1 LGYCALRV
9 SAGSNPDHQEAGGFL
24 GPVSMGWL
32 REATG
37 SFSPGLMVMAGFI
50 ALSGLL
56 ALLLPKSMLEE

>member
-1 LGYCALRV
+1 
-9 SAGSNPDHQEAGGFL
+9 
-24 GPVSMGWL
+24 MGWL